1 MLNSIYN
8 NQFGKNTLIII
19 LFLISVFH
27 KHLMI
32 IEGLTTS
39 DILICLLLVIGI
51 YLIFKNDKF
60 YYNKISISVLFFL
73 LLNLFLYFFNKNYLG
88 FNINEY
94 FKSLIKLTF
103 YSLFF
108 LILYNILKLKLNKF
122 YFSDFL
128 YKLTFYYSAFAIII
142 LILQYLKVYL
152 NIQIPIEII
161 WFGLGEDPGMF
172 GQINGKW
179 SIGGFEIHKTRGIHL
194 EPSFYGLTVNLFL
207 FFQIKINN
215 INLRDKKLLIIFIGL
230 INTFSITTYVFTLFN
245 ILLIFRKN
253 LNNVFFDF
261 KKILIYCSVII
272 LLLIPFINN
281 TIINRII
288 LISEFKDR
296 SAIKR
301 INFSIDSAL
310 YNLDKS
316 NYLGTSVG
324 NSNMFSKPDKF
335 SNRKKYFI
343 YRTAKSEYTVEHNI
357 SYGIIFLYI
366 LSVSGILGLLI
377 FCTFFLWINDKW
389 SKLFLLLICLSSG
402 SFLDS
407 LFWLS
412 LTSLIYISDDQ

>member
-1 MLNSIYN
+1 MLNFIYYKK
-8 NQFGKNTLIII
+8 FEKNILIII
-19 LFLISVFH
+19 LFLISIFH

-60 YYNKISISVLFFL
+60 YYNKISISVLSFL
-73 LLNLFLYFFNKNYLG
+73 LLNLFLYFFNKNYLD

-94 FKSLIKLTF
+94 LKSLIKLTF
-103 YSLFF
+103 YSSFF
-108 LILYNILKLKLNKF
+108 LILHNILKLKLNKF
-122 YFSDFL
+122 YFSDYL
-128 YKLTFYYSAFAIII
+128 YKLTFYYSAFALII
-142 LILQYLKVYL
+142 LILQYIKVYL
-152 NIQIPIEII
+152 NIQIPIEIV

-172 GQINGKW
+172 GQINGTW
-179 SIGGFEIHKTRGIHL
+179 SIGGFEIYKTRGLHL
-194 EPSFYGLTVNLFL
+194 EPSFYGLMVNLFL

-215 INLRDKKLLIIFIGL
+215 INLRDKKLLIILFGL
-230 INTFSITTYVFTLFN
+230 INTFSITTYIFTLFN

-253 LNNVFFDF
+253 INYVFFNF
-261 KKILIYCSVII
+261 KKILIYSSISI
-272 LLLIPFINN
+272 LFLIPFISN

-324 NSNMFSKPDKF
+324 NSNMFSKPSKF
-335 SNRKKYFI
+335 SNRQKYFI
-343 YRTAKSEYTVEHNI
+343 YRTAKSEYTIEHKF

-377 FCTFFLWINDKW
+377 FCTFFLGINDKW
-389 SKLFLLLICLSSG
+389 AKLFLLLICLSSG

-412 LTSLIYISDDQ
+412 LTSLSYIGDDQ